1 MKKAFCRKIISLSLI
16 TLMCF
21 LFGCAPTG
29 APLGTRLYS
38 GEPLPRQEIALI
50 IPLAT
55 SGGSLR
61 INWVRDEKDKQIKD
75 LYFNGRAVEFE
86 LVPGQ
91 YAICVSSFTQISN
104 PATIYKYT
112 GKPLILGVNAKANH
126 VYIITYQIVSDTQW
140 EASLTDLEVLDSL
153 KTDNVKEF
161 DKLDIAQKA
170 LFLSKDLREKLTK
183 GIEEYFQRKRLAKI
197 PTPKGWR

>member
-1 MKKAFCRKIISLSLI
+1 MKKAFYRNIIFLLLI
-16 TLMCF
+16 TLMSF
-21 LFGCAPTG
+21 LFGCAPVS

-50 IPLAT
+50 IPLAA

-61 INWVRDEKDKQIKD
+61 INWVRDEKNKETQD
-75 LYFNGRAVEFE
+75 LYFDGRADALE
-86 LVPGQ
+86 LVPGR
-91 YAICVSSFTQISN
+91 YAICLSSFTQISN
-104 PATIYKYT
+104 PSTIYKYT
-112 GKPLILGVNAKANH
+112 SDPLILGVDAKANH
-126 VYIITYQIVSDTQW
+126 VYIITYQLLSKTTW
-140 EASLTDLEVLDSL
+140 KASITDLEDLDSL

-161 DKLDIAQKA
+161 DKLDNTQKA

-197 PTPKGWR
+197 PTPQGWK